1 MNEYNIKLF
10 SGSRESVDKLV
21 RWELQEYPTK
31 DYGTLVLE
39 VDNSDHN
46 KTVRI
51 VRFKT
56 KELCGNT
63 QIPYIEDKYPFVS
76 EFDL

>member
-1 MNEYNIKLF
+1 MNDYDIKLF
-10 SGSRESVDKLV
+10 SGSHTSVDKLV
-21 RWELQEYPTK
+21 KWELEEFPTK

-39 VDNSDHN
+39 LTNNDRN
-46 KTVRI
+46 KTVRV

-56 KELCGNT
+56 KELCNST
-63 QIPYIEDKYPFVS
+63 QIVYANDKYPFVS

>member
-1 MNEYNIKLF
+1 MNEYSIKLF
-10 SGSRESVDKLV
+10 SGSHESVDKLV
-21 RWELQEYPTK
+21 VWELKEYPTK

-39 VDNSDHN
+39 VDNGEHN

-56 KELCGNT
+56 KELCDNT
-63 QIPYIEDKYPFVS
+63 QIAYVEDRYPFVS